1 MKGSAITDLAN
12 FSRKNKHMKTGISEK
27 EVGGVVVKLKWSFDL
42 DAAISKHGK
51 DRVEELM
58 AQWAVAHPFASA
70 VKAAHDVPEKA
81 SERVKKEAAEIVK
94 AVQDGETFDLVEYFP
109 KPKGVDKVVLM
120 IREKWEASEK
130 KAEFLKAYKLDAG
143 LVDADAEVVE
153 LAYLESKAESVA
165 L

>member
-1 MKGSAITDLAN
+1 
-12 FSRKNKHMKTGISEK
+12 MKTGTSSK
-27 EVGGVVVKLKWSFDL
+27 EVSKGNVANLKWEFDL
-42 DAAISKHGK
+42 DKAIAKHGK

-70 VKAAHDVPEKA
+70 VKAAYDVPEKA
-81 SERVKKEAAEIVK
+81 SERVVKEAEEIRK
-94 AVQDGETFDLVEYFP
+94 AVEDGATFDLVEYFP
-109 KPKGVDKVVLM
+109 RPKGVDKVVLM
-120 IREKWEASEK
+120 IREKWEASTK
-130 KAEFLKAYKLDAG
+130 KAEFLKAYKLDPA